1 MAMMTP
7 ASHQFI
13 DLKLREAAE
22 AIEKSQSATAV
33 KKGYVNFKMAVR
45 ILYECRTAIDQETE
59 NDAVI
64 GHLKT
69 AAVSLAVFN
78 SGDAAPSVQAAM
90 LSIKAMVDKLPD

>member
-7 ASHQFI
+7 ASHHFV

-22 AIEKSQSATAV
+22 AIEKAKSATAV
-33 KKGYVNFKMAVR
+33 KKGYVNFEMAVR

-69 AAVSLAVFN
+69 AAVALAAFN
-78 SGDAAPSVQAAM
+78 AGDAAASVQAAM
-90 LSIKAMVDKLPD
+90 KSIKAIVDKLPD